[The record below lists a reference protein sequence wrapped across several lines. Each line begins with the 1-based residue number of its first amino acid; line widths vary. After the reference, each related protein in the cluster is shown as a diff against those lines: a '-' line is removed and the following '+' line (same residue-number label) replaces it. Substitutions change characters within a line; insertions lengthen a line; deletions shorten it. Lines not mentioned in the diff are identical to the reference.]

1 MCLGHSTHTR
11 ARRLQMMASSIK
23 GVHIPF
29 PPLARQPVKF
39 RFVTPASVDLVGSF
53 LLRTVTKPVMNVDV
67 AVEMPQ
73 VGLRMQGTYGLLL
86 SVTGV
91 ALRVTVAML
100 HGCPILF
107 LLASLITDLFRIA
120 TTQ

>member
-1 MCLGHSTHTR
+1 MHIYIHPWQIIYTSAR
-11 ARRLQMMASSIK
+11 APQMMGNSIK

-73 VGLRMQGTYGLLL
+73 VGLRMHGTGGCRLGFEGGRLMKHDNYASRLLEF
-86 SVTGV
+86 S
-91 ALRVTVAML
+91 
-100 HGCPILF
+100 
-107 LLASLITDLFRIA
+107 
-120 TTQ
+120 